1 VARVVIGMAD
11 CGVAAEAESLLVTYA
26 LGSCIGLALYDPVAG
41 VGGLLHFML
50 PDSTQFPGKVQEN
63 PYRFADT
70 GIPLLLERVCAQGAL
85 RRRLIVYMAGGAQ
98 ILDSEGVFEIGKRNC
113 LAARR
118 LLWKYGLLLAGEAV
132 GGADFRTVTLEIATG
147 RFVMEEGG
155 RHRELMSPVRKK
167 GESTWRTVS

>member
-11 CGVAAEAESLLVTYA
+11 CGIAAEAESLLVTYA
-26 LGSCIGLALYDPVAG
+26 LGSCIGLALYDPVAS

-63 PYRFADT
+63 PCRFADT
-70 GIPLLLERVCAQGAL
+70 GIPLLLDRVCAQGAS

-98 ILDSEGVFEIGKRNC
+98 MLDSEGVFEIGKRNC

-132 GGADFRTVTLEIATG
+132 GGVEFRTVTLEIGTG

-155 RHRELMSPVRKK
+155 RQRELTLSVRRK